1 MGESL
6 CVGQWGGIRC
16 CRKLAESGLNEAMNG
31 RWTHGVLGLTQSNKE
46 EDGAGAML
54 ANLMV
59 TARPTGF

>member
-16 CRKLAESGLNEAMNG
+16 CRKLAESGLNETING
-31 RWTHGVLGLTQSNKE
+31 RWTQGVLGLKQSTKE

-54 ANLMV
+54 ANLLI
-59 TARPTGF
+59 TARHTGF